1 MNEPKIIT
9 DEVLRSLLDEIATA
23 LVLADDADKD
33 SLLSV
38 EELLADLRSLAEKV
52 NSSLWLGRA
61 KEWSARL
68 KAAQSCEGKP
78 ALRALDAL
86 TARVADIKSR
96 PVMLLQPEPETP
108 ALSAKSAD
116 DTGGFERPLW
126 VEQEVLSE
134 FLSEQGELAD
144 ELEAEILALESENP
158 DLAALRRRIHTVKGE
173 AGVLGMDDLAQV
185 CHSLEDF
192 LDSSQQL
199 EGRVDLLLVVK
210 DWIADALDA
219 YTKGRLPKSSAA
231 EVVKRLGI
239 PLADTSSS
247 EPSESK
253 PAAKSETTNIA
264 GKQHPSEGDAIDS
277 RALQLRQTLK
287 VDLERVDHLVELIGE
302 LVIAESMVA
311 HAPEISAVE
320 SPRVHSNLSQLN
332 RITRELQDAG
342 MRMRMVPL
350 RSLFQKMTRMARDA
364 AHRSGKDV
372 RLIAVGQGT
381 EIDRS
386 MVERIAD
393 PIMHLIRNAVSHGIE
408 TREKRLAAG
417 KPTEGTI
424 LLSAQTEGGSIIIEV
439 ADDGCGLDHQKILA
453 RARHLGLVDPTEDAS
468 RLSEQEVLN
477 LVFHPGLSTADRIT
491 EVSGRG
497 VGLDVVK
504 KNISSI
510 RGRATVTSDPG
521 EGTTFSIILPLTL
534 AIIDGMLVACGSE
547 RYVIPTLS
555 VVESIQVKP
564 GMLSNCAGQ
573 LELVNVR
580 GKTLPLIRL
589 ADLLEIKGAIT
600 DPCQGLV
607 VIVEGV
613 GQRLALLVD
622 EVINQQQVVIKS
634 LGDGIEQTQLIS
646 GGAIMSDGR
655 VGLILNVEDLATVI
669 AEPAHLSNKLGA
681 KQQSNSRQHSPGAV
695 VTTAGDEMNQQKEE
709 GA

>member
-1 MNEPKIIT
+1 MSEPTAIT
-9 DEVLRSLLDEIATA
+9 DQVLRSLLDEIATA
-23 LVLADDADKD
+23 LVLADAADKE

-38 EELLADLRSLAEKV
+38 EHLLAELRLMAEKV
-52 NSSLWLGRA
+52 DSSLWLGRA
-61 KEWSARL
+61 KEWAARL
-68 KAAQSCEGKP
+68 KAVQSCEGKP
-78 ALRALDAL
+78 SLRALDAL

-96 PVMLLQPEPETP
+96 PVQLLQPEPG
-108 ALSAKSAD
+108 ALTQSIKVAVEASSY
-116 DTGGFERPLW
+116 ERPIW
-126 VEQEVLSE
+126 IEEEVLTE

-144 ELEAEILALESENP
+144 ELEAEILALESESP
-158 DLAALRRRIHTVKGE
+158 DLAPLRRRIHTVKGE

-192 LDSSQQL
+192 FDSSEQL

-210 DWIADALDA
+210 DWIAEALDA
-219 YTKGRLPKSSAA
+219 YTNGRLPKTSAV

-239 PLADTSSS
+239 PLVEAGSTAKKTKPAPKS
-247 EPSESK
+247 EPR
-253 PAAKSETTNIA
+253 ETA
-264 GKQHPSEGDAIDS
+264 GKQPPKTGDRVEA
-277 RALQLRQTLK
+277 RAMQLRQTLK

-320 SPRVHSNLSQLN
+320 SPRVHSFLSHLN

-386 MVERIAD
+386 IVERIAD

-408 TREKRLAAG
+408 SREERQAAG
-417 KPTEGTI
+417 KPAEGTI
-424 LLSAQTEGGSIIIEV
+424 LLSAQTEGGSITIEV
-439 ADDGCGLDHQKILA
+439 ADDGRGLDHEKVLA
-453 RARHLGLVDPTEDAS
+453 RARELGLVDPAEDTS

-477 LVFHPGLSTADRIT
+477 LVFHPGLSTAERIT

-510 RGRATVTSDPG
+510 RGRTTVTSDPG

-564 GMLSNCAGQ
+564 GMLSSCAGR

-580 GKTLPLIRL
+580 GMTLPLVRL
-589 ADLLEIKGAIT
+589 ADLLEVEGTIT
-600 DPCQGLV
+600 DPYQGLV
-607 VIVEGV
+607 VIVEGI

-634 LGDGIEQTQLIS
+634 LGDGIEQSQLIS

-655 VGLILNVEDLATVI
+655 VGLILNVEDLAAAI
-669 AEPAHLSNKLGA
+669 AESAGSDGRLGIS
-681 KQQSNSRQHSPGAV
+681 QQGNHRQHGSHAG
-695 VTTAGDEMNQQKEE
+695 VTTAGEETKQQKEE